1 MRSALKGNAS
11 AAAELSAAKALR
23 DAGMNV
29 HFRETAGDA
38 GAQGLRT
45 SDFLVGGDEAG
56 RGGVPYEVYSPRTAT
71 PGRVADAVAKKLPDL
86 YSLTALPR
94 RWNTAD
100 WLSRAI
106 QEDTHAM
113 SFDYGVVSHRDRDDL
128 YAELSW
134 NNVQWGEIAF
144 VRVNDRR
151 KLVLTLYAAPN
162 GQAWV
167 FDLREAQEVIEKAAE
182 RLLEVEEGST
192 S

>member
-1 MRSALKGNAS
+1 
-11 AAAELSAAKALR
+11 
-23 DAGMNV
+23 
-29 HFRETAGDA
+29 
-38 GAQGLRT
+38 
-45 SDFLVGGDEAG
+45 
-56 RGGVPYEVYSPRTAT
+56 
-71 PGRVADAVAKKLPDL
+71 
-86 YSLTALPR
+86 
-94 RWNTAD
+94 
-100 WLSRAI
+100 
-106 QEDTHAM
+106 M